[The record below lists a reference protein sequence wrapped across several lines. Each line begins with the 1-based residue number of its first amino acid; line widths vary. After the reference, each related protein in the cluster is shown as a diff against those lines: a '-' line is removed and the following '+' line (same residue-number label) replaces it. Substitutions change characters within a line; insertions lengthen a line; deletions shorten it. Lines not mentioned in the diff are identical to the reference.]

1 MLCQLDC
8 KLTHNS
14 RRTGQSGPLGELF
27 DHCIDAMNTTLGVII
42 FSSVAGFGYTWILI
56 ISQFATLT
64 NFYLSTWEEYHTH
77 KLFLSE
83 FSGPVEGILSVVGLF
98 IATGAFGS
106 KIWQIPFQFGD
117 LTLSFTDFYIIFG
130 GLGLYFNIDSA
141 RKNVRKHYQQS
152 NPRDYLNAI
161 KGLLPFFVYY
171 LSVFALIIV
180 NPVLIE
186 KYSIPLVL
194 MIGAS
199 VAFSVGRIIVAH
211 LTKQAFPYMTPA
223 SFLPTIILILNE
235 LLKFLGYTD
244 AIKELIW
251 MGLGLSFGFYG
262 MFVIEIIYE
271 ITSYLDIYALSI
283 KHPKKAS

>member
-1 MLCQLDC
+1 
-8 KLTHNS
+8 
-14 RRTGQSGPLGELF
+14 
-27 DHCIDAMNTTLGVII
+27 MNTTLGVII

-106 KIWQIPFQFGD
+106 KIWQIKFQFGD
-117 LTLSFTDFYIIFG
+117 LTLSFTDFYIMFG

-141 RKNVRKHYQQS
+141 RKNVRKHYKS
-152 NPRDYLNAI
+152 NPREYLNAI

-199 VAFSVGRIIVAH
+199 VAFSVGRIILGH
-211 LTKQAFPYMTPA
+211 LTKQAFPYMTPS

-235 LLKFLGYTD
+235 FLKFLGYTD
-244 AIKELIW
+244 AIRELIW